1 MQNKEKTDSY
11 ETSPQEDEAFSRSGG
26 GSGLIERLRA
36 FFTSETPAEEREK
49 NAESDV
55 QSLPAPV
62 RRKTQTMMGRLV
74 AFSRQRLDDVL
85 VPRAEIIAVKA
96 DAPVRDL
103 MEVFT
108 RAQHSRL
115 PVFRDTL
122 DDILGMVHIKDLLS
136 LLKNGAQPQPKK
148 TRRGT
153 AAGITT
159 EGSDLLL
166 PADLL
171 DTTVE
176 ESGLMRPVLFAPPS
190 MPAADLLLKM
200 QATHL
205 HMAVVVDEYGGTEGL
220 VTIED
225 LIEQIVGEISDEHD
239 EAEDMIVPVAGGY
252 VVSARAPLEDLEAIL
267 KVDLLPPEQDEEV
280 DTVGGLIF
288 TMLGRVPA
296 RGEIIRH
303 DSGVEFEILEADPRR
318 IRRIR
323 VRPAEPL
330 KGPAVASAAE

>member
-1 MQNKEKTDSY
+1 MQSKEKTGSIDQQAL
-11 ETSPQEDEAFSRSGG
+11 QEPNPSTRASS
-26 GSGLIERLRA
+26 LIERLRA
-36 FFTSETPAEEREK
+36 LFTTERPGEE
-49 NAESDV
+49 ESGEDFGDV
-55 QSLPAPV
+55 PSLSAPV
-62 RRKTQTMMGRLV
+62 RDKTRTMMGRLV
-74 AFSRQRLDDVL
+74 AFSHQRLDDIL

-96 DAPVRDL
+96 EAPVRDL
-103 MEVFT
+103 MDLFT

-136 LLKNGAQPQPKK
+136 LLKEGARRALPKGK
-148 TRRGT
+148 
-153 AAGITT
+153 AGMSAS
-159 EGSDLLL
+159 GGDLLL
-166 PADLL
+166 PAELL
-171 DTTVE
+171 DMAVE

-220 VTIED
+220 LTIED

-252 VVSARAPLEDLEAIL
+252 VVSARTPLEDLEAIL
-267 KVDLLPPEQDEEV
+267 KVDLLPPEQDEDV

-296 RGEIIRH
+296 RGELVRH
-303 DSGVEFEILEADPRR
+303 ESGVEFEILEADPRR

-323 VRPAEPL
+323 VRSAEP
-330 KGPAVASAAE
+330 KKDTAVASALE